1 MSPVAEYRLN
11 RLLWSSSLIIGGI
24 LLLLFNFGWA
34 GTDRPAVRLIVAAAL
49 ALAGLGFF
57 SAFLAARQ
65 HWWRLIP
72 GWTLLALAG
81 MVVAS
86 TLASVSSTAMGSILF
101 VGLAIAFAHVYLLRR
116 SEHWWAI
123 LPSGFMIVLGSVL
136 ALSEQVAI
144 STLGGVLFG
153 GVGLVFGLVYL
164 LAGRRH
170 WWSLIPMVIL
180 LSFGLFIF
188 VGGTRAD
195 QHWVRWWPLL
205 LIGGGLLLGWQ
216 ATRGSAPERLSVEAM
231 APGSGRTISP
241 PDPTTN
247 PANTLGEYSHPV
259 PGATVDVLSDPDEA
273 A

>member
-1 MSPVAEYRLN
+1 VAEYRLN
-11 RLLWSSSLIIGGI
+11 RLLWSSSLIIGGS

-34 GTDRPAVRLIVAAAL
+34 GTDRPTVRLIVAAAL

-57 SAFLAARQ
+57 SAFFAARQ

-81 MVVAS
+81 MVAVS
-86 TLASVSSTAMGSILF
+86 TLTTIAATTMGSILF
-101 VGLAIAFAHVYLLRR
+101 VGLALAFAHVYLLRR
-116 SEHWWAI
+116 AEHWWAI
-123 LPSGFMIVLGSVL
+123 LPSGFMVVLGLVL
-136 ALSEQVAI
+136 ALSEQVTI
-144 STLGGVLFG
+144 LTLGGILFG

-195 QHWVRWWPLL
+195 QSWVRWWPLL
-205 LIGGGLLLGWQ
+205 LVIAGLFLGWQ
-216 ATRGSAPERLSVEAM
+216 ATRPSAPESLKIENALPSRDRT
-231 APGSGRTISP
+231 APPSDPAPQP
-241 PDPTTN
+241 PS
-247 PANTLGEYSHPV
+247 TLGEYSQPV
-259 PGATVDVLSDPDEA
+259 PGATIDVLSDPDENA
-273 A
+273 